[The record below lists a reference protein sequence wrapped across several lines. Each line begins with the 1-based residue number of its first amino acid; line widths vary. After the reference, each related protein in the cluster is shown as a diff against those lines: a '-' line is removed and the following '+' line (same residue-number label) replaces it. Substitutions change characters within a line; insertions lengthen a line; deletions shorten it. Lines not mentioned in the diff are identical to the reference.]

1 MAISRPRNAT
11 HLCIRQSFNQNCILF
26 SIIKTS
32 APGRK
37 QSFQDFLFGKLH
49 NTLMLQIIPET
60 VTWSGS
66 ISMRCQTLWL
76 REQALSRTSFSC
88 LSRASFSC
96 LYRPFVVTWNFI
108 RLANSCDN
116 HCNGGSGCV
125 SCWVYNIVSELISI
139 PYLFCQECKYEIVL
153 VKNWFV
159 MWGKV
164 HQKTRKI

>member
-11 HLCIRQSFNQNCILF
+11 HLCIRQSFNQNCIIF
-26 SIIKTS
+26 SITKIT
-32 APGRK
+32 ATGRK

-66 ISMRCQTLWL
+66 ISMRCQTLSDWENKPCQGL
-76 REQALSRTSFSC
+76 GT
-88 LSRASFSC
+88 SFSC

-116 HCNGGSGCV
+116 HSNGGSGCV

-139 PYLFCQECKYEIVL
+139 PYLFCQECKYEIVI
-153 VKNWFV
+153 VKNWLV
-159 MWGKV
+159 M
-164 HQKTRKI
+164 